1 MFISTGLYFVGE
13 CNFPL
18 QSAMKEE
25 KVSKRK
31 PFARMMYFRSFSEE
45 HTLIMKFYF
54 YQVQFFFKKTMS
66 VFLDLVEA
74 SGKRNTFDIERLVF
88 HH

>member
-1 MFISTGLYFVGE
+1 
-13 CNFPL
+13 
-18 QSAMKEE
+18 MKEE

-45 HTLIMKFYF
+45 RTIIMKFYF